1 MVENREE
8 LRTHHVLEITT
19 IVGCKVACRY
29 CPQEKFVNAYKKI
42 SDIYRFDLD
51 NFKTVL
57 ATVPE
62 EVDIYFCGMSE
73 PFLHPQCAEMICY
86 ARQKGHRIALDTSL
100 VGMTQ
105 ADVNLLKDIPLLF
118 LALHLPSSQGEET
131 IKVDDNYLEILY
143 SILGGGLNYQD
154 LHLHYY
160 GNELHEKIELGS
172 AEQMPLFS
180 RGGTI
185 QVSNSAL
192 PGRFKGEIGCN
203 RNHRYNVLLPN
214 GDVLL
219 CSTDWEMKHVLGNLN
234 DTDYLTLFKGK
245 AFFDIVAGMKNENV
259 DILCRFCES
268 HAHDVNLKAKIMNF
282 IPTAQRRFK
291 FIKAKRNSGN
301 RNGRQ

>member
-1 MVENREE
+1 MAKNSEE
-8 LRTHHVLEITT
+8 HQIQHVLEVTT
-19 IVGCKVACRY
+19 VVGCKVSCCY

-42 SDIYRFDLD
+42 SDIYRFDFD
-51 NFKTVL
+51 NFKALL
-57 ATVPE
+57 ATVPG

-73 PFLHPQCAEMICY
+73 PFLHPQCAEMISY
-86 ARQKGHRIALDTSL
+86 AWQKGYRIALDTSL
-100 VGMTQ
+100 VGVTQ
-105 ADVNLLKDIPLLF
+105 ADVDLLKDIPLLF
-118 LALHLPSSQGEET
+118 LALHLPSSQGEEK
-131 IKVDDNYLEILY
+131 IKVDDNYLAILD
-143 SILGGGLNYQD
+143 SILAGGLNCQD

-160 GNELHEKIELGS
+160 GNELHEKIDLGS

-192 PGRFKGEIGCN
+192 PGRFKGEIGCD
-203 RNHRYNVLLPN
+203 RNHRNNVLLPN

-234 DTDYLTLFKGK
+234 ETDYQTLFKGK
-245 AFFDIVAGMKNENV
+245 AFLDIVAGMKDEKA

-268 HAHDVNLKAKIMNF
+268 HTHDVNLKAKIMNF
-282 IPTAQRRFK
+282 IPNAQKSFK
-291 FIKAKRNSGN
+291 FIKAGRNSGN